1 MPRTAQPCPR
11 ALAPGARARAGSAA
25 VAVLV
30 LLVVLQIV
38 VLGVAW
44 GGARDQGASVDRVD
58 AARAYYATE
67 GVANMAMREI
77 FVGTDEDGDG
87 GVGTISNDSNAGT
100 DPTISLGQARC
111 ASSVSG
117 GVTTYTVSGRS
128 GGAIKKIT
136 FTGGAGA
143 NAKVVYADTSNQH
156 KYLSGRAGTGW
167 TTPTV
172 ADSHTDVTKWV
183 VLRDCPT
190 RSEFAMG
197 GLDTSSVL
205 RAGFWTGGS
214 FGSSSTVTTD
224 TGTYATRPFDLAYEQ
239 ASGDLLAVYW
249 DAANAKVA
257 YRTAAS
263 TTLSAQSLLTLP
275 SATQVNWL
283 ALVPK
288 IGSNEIM
295 LLALNSGGRL
305 YACVWDGAAWGSVTT
320 ITSTAASASYEC
332 FGGAYE
338 RVSGRFLLVYGKSTN
353 AHATYRTYTSGGGW
367 SAAASTPTIGSNGI
381 YWVRLAARPGTDEVL
396 MGTMDNPGNVYG
408 SHWSGSAWGGV
419 VATGTHLWAGARSM
433 DVMYDS
439 TGSVGM
445 FAYDI
450 GDTYLRYRTWTGS
463 AFSAQ
468 LTGPDVV
475 EWLLFIQFRP
485 APSGGKMQGLVTGY
499 TNGLYLFEWDGSAF
513 GTATQI
519 STNLQGGYA
528 SWEPAMLAVPA
539 QGGTIVQAWQAPAP
553 Q

>member
-1 MPRTAQPCPR
+1 MPRTARPCPR
-11 ALAPGARARAGSAA
+11 TLAARSRTGSAA

-38 VLGVAW
+38 VMGVAW

-87 GVGTISNDSNAGT
+87 GVGTISNDASAGT
-100 DPTISLGQARC
+100 DPNISLGQARC
-111 ASSVSG
+111 VSSVSG
-117 GVTTYTVSGRS
+117 GVTTYSVSGRS
-128 GGAIKKIT
+128 GGALRKIT
-136 FTGGAGA
+136 FAGGTGA
-143 NAKVVYADTSNQH
+143 NAKAVFADATNQH
-156 KYLSGRAGTGW
+156 KYLSGRAGAGW
-167 TTPTV
+167 STPVV
-172 ADSHTDVTKWV
+172 ADSHTDVSKWV

-197 GLDTSSVL
+197 GLDTSSNL
-205 RAGFWTGGS
+205 RVGFWSGGS
-214 FGSSSTVTTD
+214 FGASTTATSD

-239 ASGDLLAVYW
+239 SSGHLLVAYW
-249 DAANAKVA
+249 DSASAKVG
-257 YRTAAS
+257 YRTAAT
-263 TTLSAQSLLTLP
+263 TTLSAQSTLTLP
-275 SATQVNWL
+275 SSTQVSWV

-288 IGSNEIM
+288 TGSDEVM
-295 LLALNSGGRL
+295 LLALNASNVL
-305 YACVWDGAAWGSVTT
+305 YACVWSGSAWGSVTT
-320 ITSTAASASYEC
+320 ITSAAASASHEC

-338 RVSGRFLLVYGKSTN
+338 RTSGRFLLVYGKSTN
-353 AHATYRTYTSGGGW
+353 AYATYRTYTGAGGW
-367 SAAASTPTIGSNGI
+367 SSTASTPTIGSNGI
-381 YWVRLAARPGTDEVL
+381 YWVRLAARPGTNEVL

-408 SHWSGSAWGGV
+408 AHWSGSAWGG
-419 VATGTHLWAGARSM
+419 ATSTGTHLWAGARSM

-439 TGSVGM
+439 AGTVGM
-445 FAYDI
+445 FAYDV

-475 EWLLFIQFRP
+475 EWLLYIQFRP
-485 APSGGKMQGLVTGY
+485 APSGGRMQGLVTGY
-499 TNGLYLFEWDGSAF
+499 TNGLYMFEWDGSAF
-513 GTATQI
+513 GSATQV

-528 SWEPAMLAVPA
+528 SWEPAMIAVPA
-539 QGGTIVQAWQAPAP
+539 QGGASIQSWQAPAP